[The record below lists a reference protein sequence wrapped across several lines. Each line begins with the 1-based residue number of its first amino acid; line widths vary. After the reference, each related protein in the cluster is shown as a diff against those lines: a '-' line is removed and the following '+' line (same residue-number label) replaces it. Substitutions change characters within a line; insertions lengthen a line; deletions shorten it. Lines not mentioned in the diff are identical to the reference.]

1 MTVVHDSLAPGLL
14 VAAPSMLDPDF
25 AEAVILLAES
35 SEDGAVGFV
44 LNRASPFSMK
54 DLAEDLSLALQA
66 HQEGQAVYRGGPVSP
81 ERGWVLFR
89 GDTLAVSAEDE
100 HVFSVEGEIRIAATL
115 EVLGKFL
122 QPETEH
128 PFRLLLGY
136 AGWGPGQLEGEIQRG
151 DWIPMELDEAL
162 VFEGDTAALW
172 KKALDRLGLH
182 PGAFMVGPGGK
193 A

>member
-1 MTVVHDSLAPGLL
+1 MTVVQDSLAPGLL

-89 GDTLAVSAEDE
+89 GDTLAVTAEDE

>member
-14 VAAPSMLDPDF
+14 VAAPSMQDPDF

-35 SEDGAVGFV
+35 NDDGAVGFV
-44 LNRASPFSMK
+44 LNRPSPFSMK
-54 DLAEDLSLALQA
+54 DLAEDLSLALQE
-66 HQEGQAVYRGGPVSP
+66 HQEEQAVYRGGPVSP

-89 GDTLAVSAEDE
+89 GDTIAVTSADE
-100 HVFSVEGEIRIAATL
+100 HVFAVEGEIRIAATL

-151 DWIPMELDEAL
+151 DWIPMELDDAL
-162 VFEGDTAALW
+162 VFDADTAALW

>member
-1 MTVVHDSLAPGLL
+1 
-14 VAAPSMLDPDF
+14 MLDPDF

-89 GDTLAVSAEDE
+89 GDTLAVTAEDE